1 MWSLDKK
8 INSTAPTW
16 TDWSLWTSCQGIL
29 NQPLGSRQRN
39 HTCNTNGNPQMSCS
53 ASSFQNE
60 SCLIGKFSIKRF
72 SWGITLEQLGNR
84 TKNNAKNIIFS
95 SVVSSAPSRGPG
107 FESQAHYLRFFQ
119 FVLLKLY
126 RENSENKQKEAG
138 IGSFFNKSNITLRSL
153 PKTKATANWMSIEI
167 VHHNNKRKRPFTD
180 SAYLPWLLH

>member
-107 FESQAHYLRFFQ
+107 FES
-119 FVLLKLY
+119 
-126 RENSENKQKEAG
+126 
-138 IGSFFNKSNITLRSL
+138 TLFSICI
-153 PKTKATANWMSIEI
+153 IEI
-167 VHHNNKRKRPFTD
+167 VTRKERKINK
-180 SAYLPWLLH
+180 